1 LKKFTTDSKYSIIIL
16 LNHYLDLINLT
27 KLSFK
32 SRYII
37 LIYKNIYYII
47 YIIWLWK
54 NHHLTIANHHLNVQN
69 FWFSQLRLH
78 EPRTYPY
85 RGNRDNCFF
94 QHICCCPRLSL
105 DGPSGEGCDSFSKKD
120 VVACSL
126 FVRYCKKKLIIF
138 IYKLIN
144 KRLFHHHHRHKNY
157 PIYN

>member
-1 LKKFTTDSKYSIIIL
+1 MTRKLPIKLVYLKKFTTDSKYSIIIL

-85 RGNRDNCFF
+85 RGNRDNCFN
-94 QHICCCPRLSL
+94 IY
-105 DGPSGEGCDSFSKKD
+105 
-120 VVACSL
+120 VAVL
-126 FVRYCKKKLIIF
+126 AFLWMVRVARGVTL
-138 IYKLIN
+138 LA
-144 KRLFHHHHRHKNY
+144 RRTW
-157 PIYN
+157 